1 MSVLTRELPPTTART
16 TFRRDAE
23 EVVGRQV
30 GPNGQVRQ
38 LTGLRLVLVRDPSAD
53 RGFRLLT
60 AFPTHVEPDEPPAP
74 AYPALDLLFGAYLNQ
89 EWPEHYRDWPAAVAH
104 WAAESPGCPPLALAE
119 LNTLLTCP
127 DAEIAAALTRCDCAY
142 DTGGHPDG
150 VRGWLQELAALLR
163 TMF

>member
-1 MSVLTRELPPTTART
+1 MSVLVRELPHNTARA

-30 GPNGQVRQ
+30 CPDGSVRHV
-38 LTGLRLVLVRDPSAD
+38 TGMRLVLLRDPSQD

-60 AFPTHVEPDEPPAP
+60 AFPTHIEPGEPHQPVH
-74 AYPALDLLFGAYLNQ
+74 PALDLLFGAYLNQ

-104 WAAESPGCPPLALAE
+104 WAAESPGCQPLALAE
-119 LNTLLTCP
+119 LNALLTCT
-127 DAEIAAALTRCDCAY
+127 DAEIAVALARCDCAY
-142 DTGGHPDG
+142 DAGGDPGG